1 MEGAERRSKEVG
13 DKMVVR
19 RASCG
24 LGEGGNLLSEEEA
37 EAGGLLLEMGVGL
50 GVRLASSQE
59 VEEALMKG

>member
-1 MEGAERRSKEVG
+1 
-13 DKMVVR
+13 MVVR

-37 EAGGLLLEMGVGL
+37 EAEGLLLEIGVGL